1 MKAKVLLV
9 DDEPDF
15 IQLMQF
21 TLVCR
26 GFDVLCAANGE
37 EALDQARRA
46 LPDVV
51 LLDLMLPDID
61 GFSVCEILRSQPS
74 TAGVPVILVSALDGF
89 AARTRGLEA
98 GATCYF
104 KKPVDLQVLSDSI
117 GLAFERRQRQVSL
130 RLVQGGCD
138 GD

>member
-15 IQLMQF
+15 IRLMQF
-21 TLVCR
+21 RLVCR
-26 GFDVLCAANGE
+26 GFDVLCAANGA

-61 GFSVCEILRSQPS
+61 GFSICEILRSQPS
-74 TAGVPVILVSALDGF
+74 TAGVPVILVSALD
-89 AARTRGLEA
+89 
-98 GATCYF
+98 
-104 KKPVDLQVLSDSI
+104 
-117 GLAFERRQRQVSL
+117 
-130 RLVQGGCD
+130 
-138 GD
+138 